1 MARKNKFLKAKRLK
15 HLLQLKFLKAD
26 KDYHKEVFDEALTF
40 FLVELKKFQEK
51 HDLDLKIVDNRS
63 SESPNCPPE
72 SGKTTDIVLY
82 EGNELVEE
90 DETGRYITSSAKNVL
105 DEEVKKLYKKI
116 ATNTHPDRLPIYMM
130 PDEVRWKTSLFVRAT
145 SAADK
150 NDWIELYEIAQELN
164 LILPPATKEQID
176 MIAKQCDSLK
186 AFVHN
191 KKSTYAWILFH
202 CDDDDE
208 VDNWLKKY
216 VQAVKGI
223 TID

>member
-1 MARKNKFLKAKRLK
+1 MARKNKFLKAERLK
-15 HLLQLKFLKAD
+15 HLLRLKFLKAD

-51 HDLDLKIVDNRS
+51 HDLDLKIIDREQDNS
-63 SESPNCPPE
+63 QPTAPE
-72 SGKTTDIVLY
+72 GSTDIVLY
-82 EGNELVEE
+82 SGTTS
-90 DETGRYITSSAKNVL
+90 DEQQSERYVASSAKNVL

-130 PDEVRWKTSLFVRAT
+130 PEEVRWRTNLFVRAT
-145 SAADK
+145 TAADN

-164 LILPPATKEQID
+164 LILPPATKEQIT
-176 MIAKQCDSLK
+176 MIIQQCESLK
-186 AFVHN
+186 SFVDG

-202 CDDDDE
+202 CDDDE
-208 VDNWLKKY
+208 IEIWLKKY